1 VAEPAAPRA
10 TAGATVAA
18 TAFVVIV
25 PEAQPRVDGLRQRF
39 DPLVRLG
46 VPAHVTVLHPFMLP
60 QHITREVLARAE
72 AALGGTPAF
81 GFSLCKVARFPATA
95 YLAPEPAEAFVALTE
110 ALVRAFPGFPPYG
123 GEHATIV
130 PHLTVAHGAADA
142 AQRAAAEL
150 QRDMRRLGPIQARC
164 RQLSLLENA
173 NGRWREMHRLPLPAT
188 PGA

>member
-25 PEAQPRVDGLRQRF
+25 PEAQPRVDGLR
-39 DPLVRLG
+39 
-46 VPAHVTVLHPFMLP
+46 HPFMLP

-142 AQRAAAEL
+142 AQHAAAEL